1 MIFVEDRP
9 GFGHGLQEDNP
20 DLAVR
25 NGRWKFLVNYD
36 GSDPQLYHLGK
47 DPGEKHN
54 VAGNFPEVVKDLHAK
69 LKKWNSLLPQDAGF
83 PKPRKGPGP
92 TSKLSNPVPGQ
103 PPGIPRLASSLQN
116 LKAFPLLGP

>member
-1 MIFVEDRP
+1 MASVFLTILLGCSKSTVEEEATSSTP
-9 GFGHGLQEDNP
+9 VP
-20 DLAVR
+20 SA
-25 NGRWKFLVNYD
+25 
-36 GSDPQLYHLGK
+36 
-47 DPGEKHN
+47 
-54 VAGNFPEVVKDLHAK
+54 PEVVKDLHAK

-116 LKAFPLLGP
+116 LKTFSLLGP